1 MNIRALHPKKI
12 AVIGSGISGLS
23 CAWLLNHYHDVTLYE
38 KDDRLGGHSNTVRFD
53 LDGTQVDVD
62 TGFIV
67 FNPLNYPNLVEL
79 FKLLGVECC
88 DTEMTFAVSADNG
101 ELEYNG
107 TNLGGVFAQR
117 KNLLRPRF
125 WRMLADLLR
134 FYRNASQM
142 AGRAD
147 IEQLSLGEL
156 LRDGGYGKPF
166 IYDHLLPMGAAIWST
181 PVDQMLE
188 YPASSFLNFCRNHGL
203 VQLSDRPQWRTVV
216 GGSRRYV
223 DIIAASLRNPVQLN
237 RNVQRIVRER
247 DRVIIEDLHGQ
258 RDYYDEVV
266 LACHSDQALKL
277 LDAPTPDEERLLSQ
291 FPYLR
296 NRAYLHMDPRLMPS
310 NRAVWSSWNYMAT
323 GQKASQ
329 RKVSV
334 TYWMNRLQPLPT
346 ERNIFVSLNPLVEPA
361 QGSIV
366 RTFFYDHPAFGANSA
381 AAQRE
386 LWSLQGQQRTW
397 FCGAYFGYG
406 FHEDGLQSGLA
417 VAEQL
422 GGVRR
427 PWQVENPNGRI
438 HVQGWQEVAAHG

>member
-1 MNIRALHPKKI
+1 MNIRALNPKKI

-23 CAWLLNHYHDVTLYE
+23 SAWLLNRYHDVTLYE
-38 KDDRLGGHSNTVRFD
+38 KDDRLGGHSNTVNFE

-79 FKLLGVECC
+79 FKLLEVECC
-88 DTEMTFAVSADNG
+88 DTEMTFAISANDG
-101 ELEYNG
+101 ALEYNG
-107 TNLGGVFAQR
+107 TNLGGLFAQR

-134 FYRNASQM
+134 FYRNAERM
-142 AGRAD
+142 AGRQD
-147 IEQLSLGEL
+147 IDRLTLGEL
-156 LRDGGYGKPF
+156 LRDGGYGDAF

-181 PVDQMLE
+181 PVDRMLE
-188 YPASSFLNFCRNHGL
+188 YPARSFLNFCRNHGL

-223 DIIAASLRNPVQLN
+223 EKLTASLRNPVQLN
-237 RNVQRIVRER
+237 RHVQRIIREP
-247 DRVIIEDLHGQ
+247 DRVVVEDLHGK
-258 RDYYDEVV
+258 REYFDEVV

-277 LDAPTPDEERLLSQ
+277 LDAPTPREQRLLGQ
-291 FPYLR
+291 FPYQR
-296 NRAYLHMDPRLMPS
+296 NRAYLHTDASLMPR
-310 NRAVWSSWNYMAT
+310 NRAVWSSWNYL
-323 GQKASQ
+323 ASGEEESK

-334 TYWMNRLQPLPT
+334 TYWMNRLQPLAT
-346 ERNIFVSLNPLVEPA
+346 DRDIFVSLNPLVEPA
-361 QGSIV
+361 PGSIV
-366 RTFFYDHPAFGANSA
+366 RTFFYDHPAFGASSA
-381 AAQRE
+381 DAQRE

-422 GGVRR
+422 GGISR
-427 PWQVENPNGRI
+427 PWQVAEPNGRI
-438 HVQGWQEVAAHG
+438 HVDYRRAHLAHG